1 MKMLT
6 SQELQVSSPRRLLYL
21 WVTAFG
27 WGQMLM
33 TSRDRAATTN
43 HSTTHGRPDNAA
55 PSTADMTAL
64 VTSVWPDMMTPQ
76 VSSRTAHWDAPR
88 TRPTCSAVRP
98 VRRSLWAEINTAP
111 RESPYYEHNAWV
123 STSTTEGST
132 WYAPHLHPSQPLPR
146 HHCDS
151 LTRCLPMPLRPR
163 KAFLLPQSAEV
174 YVDAGTH
181 QS

>member
-1 MKMLT
+1 MMKFNENAHFAT
-6 SQELQVSSPRRLLYL
+6 QGSSKITCGLQRRIGQLFMTRRDAAPTNPRS
-21 WVTAFG
+21 A
-27 WGQMLM
+27 
-33 TSRDRAATTN
+33 
-43 HSTTHGRPDNAA
+43 THGRPHHAP

-64 VTSVWPDMMTPQ
+64 VTSVLPEMMTPQ

-98 VRRSLWAEINTAP
+98 VRRSLWAEIDTAP
-111 RESPYYEHNAWV
+111 RESPYYEHTAWL
-123 STSTTEGST
+123 STSATEGPT
-132 WYAPHLHPSQPLPR
+132 WYAPHLHPSQPLPH

-174 YVDAGTH
+174 
-181 QS
+181 